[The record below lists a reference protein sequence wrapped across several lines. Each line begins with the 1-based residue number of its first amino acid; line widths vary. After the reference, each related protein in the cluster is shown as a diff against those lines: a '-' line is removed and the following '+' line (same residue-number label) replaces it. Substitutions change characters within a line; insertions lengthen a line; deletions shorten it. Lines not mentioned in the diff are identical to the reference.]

1 MLVPMPM
8 GICKPKPKLKLLHI
22 AVHLAML
29 LAVLLGMLR
38 FVRIHVDFGFGSP
51 WNYIFPNFI
60 LGDNRLLVVLLF

>member
-1 MLVPMPM
+1 MPM
-8 GICKPKPKLKLLHI
+8 GICKPKPKLKLKLLHI
-22 AVHLAML
+22 AML

-38 FVRIHVDFGFGSP
+38 FVRIHVGFGFGSP